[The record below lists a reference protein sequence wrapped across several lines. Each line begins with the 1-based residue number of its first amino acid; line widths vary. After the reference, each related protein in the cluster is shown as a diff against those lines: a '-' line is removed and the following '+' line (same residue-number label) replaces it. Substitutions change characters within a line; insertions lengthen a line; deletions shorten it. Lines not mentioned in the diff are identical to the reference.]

1 MPKIK
6 SAIKRVE
13 IEERNRLRNRHWKS
27 AVRSAR
33 TKVAEGLRGSDDK
46 AADAALNEAYSII
59 DRAVSKG
66 VLHPNNA
73 ARKKSR
79 LAVGLGKS

>member
-1 MPKIK
+1 MPRIK

-27 AVRSAR
+27 AVRNAR
-33 TKVAEGLRGSDDK
+33 SKVAEALRGSDNN
-46 AADAALNEAYSII
+46 AANAALNEAYSII

-66 VLHPNNA
+66 VLHPNDA